1 MNVFCVH
8 GVVDWLIVEKVG
20 QTLMR
25 SASATLLER
34 NLVGSQINLSR
45 NGFDRFSGQV
55 GVVKPIPDFGDSFK
69 TDSFVCKNKGF

>member
-1 MNVFCVH
+1 
-8 GVVDWLIVEKVG
+8 
-20 QTLMR
+20 MR

-34 NLVGSQINLSR
+34 DLVGSQINLSR
-45 NGFDRFSGQV
+45 NGFDLFSGQV